1 MKEVPK
7 ETENMIKDSI
17 EASNNEIPA
26 INNTYKCV
34 KEYTPFKFTFEHN
47 VKEKKNIKKYFAFT
61 YFDNSNSNSVSDKKT
76 DKNNN
81 SENEGDIM
89 NESGKN
95 KINEKNVKIGNTNNV
110 NIINTSYNS
119 HNSNNNVNHQIMGG
133 LDNLIDIVK
142 EDDENEYTESEE
154 PRVDDYH
161 SFNEADFLINYTI
174 RSDSCL
180 KIVVINIIETYNTL
194 DPNYKYVKKEEEEK
208 KIVLTVPSEP
218 VKNNGKD
225 NEEDDLIVFKE
236 DEFKNKEKKET
247 YIVKEL
253 LGTGASG
260 QVFKVFCQ
268 NSNNYCALKIIK
280 NKKFLLE
287 RSKSEVNIMRLL
299 NNDDKNDQY
308 HIIRLY
314 DAFMFNNHFCIVIEL
329 LQNTLLQILEKSNSQ
344 GISLNSIRFILKQ
357 ILQSVDFMH
366 SLKLVHTDLK
376 PENILLSVYKGE
388 NNDNRQSNMNLSY
401 NLNNQK
407 NNPNQINTNN
417 NTSGINNTS
426 NISLLKKRVLIKIA
440 DFGEAVHLIDL
451 GQKPTIQTTFYRAP
465 EVILQNRPLNEKI
478 DIWSIGCILGELY
491 LGTPLM
497 PGYSNYDQLYKINI
511 LIGECPQKMI
521 ENSWK
526 KNVFFIKDNS
536 TYNYRIKKPDEYFSE
551 YPKAPK
557 IDCEIPKNMKNL
569 DDLIN
574 IKKDIKNKSLLHKS
588 MHNSSLSLNSSNTKE
603 DLVALIHLMKCM
615 LQIDPDKR
623 WSCKQCLKHP
633 FLTKEKLDKFI
644 RFETNEFNQ
653 LMSNSFNSNN
663 SYNFNNNNCHS
674 MIMNNSFNKF
684 QPNKGGNINKN
695 NTFYGGNFNSKKRNN
710 YSFGNFN
717 INHNN
722 NNNNNNN
729 NYNNNYNN
737 NNIFNY
743 PQNPLFP
750 PQFPQNYNMNNNNN
764 LYQLNYNNN
773 NFQGN
778 NINNNKLNYS
788 FSFKNNNNF
797 NNMIPYNN
805 LYQFNF
811 APNRM
816 YPQNYM
822 PYQNIPFY
830 PNNLMY
836 NINNNQNMNNR
847 MNPNFNNQ
855 QTRYNNSYMAT
866 SFERLNTSYNSNRSK
881 NSKNNNQQFH
891 KNKKSSNPKELLFNK
906 ENVILGN
913 IEDNNKQEIKNQDK
927 DINYD
932 NNNPS
937 NTNTNNNINNNI
949 SENLNINDGGGN
961 KINPEIDKGG
971 NDPNKEE

>member
-26 INNTYKCV
+26 INNNYKCIS
-34 KEYTPFKFTFEHN
+34 EYTPFKFTFEAN

-61 YFDNSNSNSVSDKKT
+61 YFDNSNSNSVSDNKT

-81 SENEGDIM
+81 SENEGDII

-95 KINEKNVKIGNTNNV
+95 QNNEKNVKIGNTNNV

-133 LDNLIDIVK
+133 LDNLFDIVK

-194 DPNYKYVKKEEEEK
+194 DPNYKYVQKEEEEK
-208 KIVLTVPSEP
+208 IVLTAPSEP

-260 QVFKVFCQ
+260 QVFKVFGQ
-268 NSNNYCALKIIK
+268 NSNNYYALKIIK
-280 NKKFLLE
+280 NKKSSLQ
-287 RSKSEVNIMRLL
+287 RSLYEAEIMKLL
-299 NNDDKNDQY
+299 NNGDKNDQY

-314 DAFMFNNHFCIVIEL
+314 DTFMFNNHFCIVIEL
-329 LQNTLLQILEKSNSQ
+329 LQNTLLQILEKSNLQ

-357 ILQSVDFMH
+357 ILQSMDFIH

-388 NNDNRQSNMNLSY
+388 NNDNRQSNLNLS

-440 DFGEAVHLIDL
+440 DFGEAVNLSEL
-451 GQKPTIQTTFYRAP
+451 GQKATIQTMFYRAP
-465 EVILQNRPLNEKI
+465 EVILQNNPLNEKI

-497 PGYSNYDQLYKINI
+497 PGNSNYDQLYKINI

-526 KNVFFIKDNS
+526 KNMYFIKDNS
-536 TYNYRIKKPDEYFSE
+536 TDNYKIKKPDEFFSE

-557 IDCEIPKNMKNL
+557 IDYDIPKNMKNL

-644 RFETNEFNQ
+644 RFESNEFNQ

-717 INHNN
+717 INN

-729 NYNNNYNN
+729 NYNNN

-743 PQNPLFP
+743 PQNPIFP

-764 LYQLNYNNN
+764 LYQPNYNIN

-778 NINNNKLNYS
+778 NNINNKKLNYS
-788 FSFKNNNNF
+788 FSFKNNNNY

-816 YPQNYM
+816 YPQNFM
-822 PYQNIPFY
+822 PYQNTPFY

-836 NINNNQNMNNR
+836 NMNNNQNMNNR

-891 KNKKSSNPKELLFNK
+891 KNKKSSNPNELLFNK

-913 IEDNNKQEIKNQDK
+913 VEDNNKQEIKNQDK
-927 DINYD
+927 DINND

-937 NTNTNNNINNNI
+937 NTNTNTNNNINNNI
-949 SENLNINDGGGN
+949 SENLNINEGGGN